1 MYIHINIH
9 TYTYVYMLC
18 TIIHNYICIY
28 IYIYMCNIYIY
39 TCGKELVVTPFHARS
54 TGRKAATGFFSM
66 NHNNHQLYLC
76 KRQLLHHWAHRRRM
90 YETELAKLIIPSE
103 TYTYDMYM
111 NTYNQQKHCNLFWRA
126 LPWGEPRSP

>member
-1 MYIHINIH
+1 MCICYAQL
-9 TYTYVYMLC
+9 YTTIYVF
-18 TIIHNYICIY
+18 
-28 IYIYMCNIYIY
+28 IYMCNIYIY
-39 TCGKELVVTPFHARS
+39 TCGKELVVTAFHARS

-76 KRQLLHHWAHRRRM
+76 KHQLLHHWAHRRRM

-111 NTYNQQKHCNLFWRA
+111 NTYTNKNTVTFF
-126 LPWGEPRSP
+126 GERSRGGGPRSP